1 MIVSVFIRRLK
12 EGKTFEDFIREWE
25 ADEGFGV
32 AARVINAPSLQ
43 DPRDVISLGFVAVDA
58 SELAAFLTAP
68 HPAEAVR
75 HDRIDTVIESTT
87 LKCQYEVRTEHD
99 FTADPREIAIGSAE
113 SLFTAFLDGTV

>member
-12 EGKTFEDFIREWE
+12 EGKTFEEFIEEWE

-32 AARVINAPSLQ
+32 PARVINAPSVS
-43 DPRDVISLGFVAVDA
+43 DPRDIITLGFVAIDA
-58 SELAAFLTAP
+58 DALVTWMTQP
-68 HPAEAVR
+68 HAAEAVR

-99 FTADPREIAIGSAE
+99 FTAAPREIELGDGE
-113 SLFTAFLDGTV
+113 SLFHAFLAG